1 MFVFYLV
8 SQPFVRIHLCT
19 RTRLCVCV
27 FVRVYCYRE
36 SWSEFQLKGECF
48 QVRKKSTILE
58 SELRKVVYI
67 NALSYNLLQTIGSK
81 TA

>member
-19 RTRLCVCV
+19 RTGLCVCV

-48 QVRKKSTILE
+48 QVRKKKHYSRVRAKKSCVHKRLV
-58 SELRKVVYI
+58 L
-67 NALSYNLLQTIGSK
+67 
-81 TA
+81 